1 MSTKQRLIVSHLAA
15 ALAATSVGLVPTVA
29 LGQSALEEV
38 VVTARKRE
46 ETLQETPVAV
56 SAFTGEGLT
65 ELGIND
71 IADLTR
77 VVPNVDMYSGNGTTG
92 AGNVYI
98 RGIGARNTGVNF
110 DSGVGIYVD
119 GVYVSRSDGAVL
131 DNVDIQSVQVLR
143 GPQGTLFGKNTTGG
157 AILYNTNR
165 PDEEYGGHAEVRVGN
180 YNRFD
185 SKATVNVPLMGDT
198 LMSRF
203 SLYQTKSD
211 GYVQSEIPDNLPAQA
226 AGNTPFLEDEYN
238 DINRWGGQGQLRWI
252 ATDDLL
258 FDLNYN
264 YGKTDQKSR
273 GQNCEVVTG
282 IPGIGWQANLQN
294 AAIIV
299 PSTGQTIVDW
309 CQANEDL
316 GKDKIM
322 ANLDPNKYKAEV
334 NTLALT
340 ADWEITDT
348 LNFKSITAGRKT
360 TGGEVNELD
369 AMGISLLG
377 RSNYQGTGAAER
389 ETDAYSQE
397 FQLSGNAFDEKL
409 DYVVGMYGFHEDT
422 DKGAATSPSG
432 PFFNALFQPD
442 VAFYQSNWTELL
454 AKNSSFST
462 FGQGD
467 WHFDE
472 YWTLTLGARYTWE
485 ERRLTRNFQTPDIA
499 SMSTN
504 GNAFYTL
511 ASRNVYTFYSFPD
524 GPGTF
529 NPNHGYTTIDPV
541 TGLPDPL
548 ASQTQKYD
556 KTKVTPM
563 ASIQRTFDSIGFM
576 DFGNAY
582 ATVANGFLSG
592 GLTDTVDTVTGLM
605 GEYKPE
611 EVWNY
616 EIGFKMDAWDRKL
629 RLNTALFYTDYQDR
643 QLTTIRISPEGRI
656 AGALI
661 NAESSYISGIE
672 FEAVVLPVE
681 NLQLT
686 ANVTFNESDIEKYE
700 DERISAY
707 TTGDPV
713 PDGCSTIN
721 VSGNLLLNC
730 PIDRSDENLPRLP
743 DSVFYLAAQYT
754 FETEYGSIVPLLSWS
769 YRTNLDNCFDASSCI
784 SGLYKV
790 DQEDVAAR
798 LTWNSPDMAWRVT
811 AFGNNLTDDRYV
823 TGGTPLVDVTA
834 TAGTIYNQPRTYGVE
849 AAYTW

>member
-1 MSTKQRLIVSHLAA
+1 MSTKQRLIVSHLAM
-15 ALAATSVGLVPTVA
+15 ALAATSVGFVPTVA
-29 LGQSALEEV
+29 LAQATLEEV

-77 VVPNVDMYSGNGTTG
+77 VVPNVDMYTGNGTTG
-92 AGNVYI
+92 SGNVFI

-119 GVYVSRSDGAVL
+119 GVYVSRADGAVL

-180 YNRFD
+180 YNQLD
-185 SKATVNVPLMGDT
+185 SKATVNVPLMGDK

-211 GYVQSEIPDNLPAQA
+211 GYVHSEIPDNLPPQA
-226 AGNTPFLEDEYN
+226 VGNSPFVEDEYN
-238 DINRWGGQGQLRWI
+238 DTNRWGGQGQLRWV
-252 ATDDLL
+252 ASEDLL
-258 FDLNYN
+258 LDLNYN

-273 GQNCEVVTG
+273 GQNCEVVSG
-282 IPGIGWQANLQN
+282 IPGTGWQADLQDTF
-294 AAIIV
+294 IV
-299 PSTGQTIVDW
+299 EPSTGQSIVDW

-322 ANLDPNKYKAEV
+322 ANLDPNEYKAEV

-340 ADWEITDT
+340 ADWEINDA
-348 LNFKSITAGRKT
+348 LSFKSITAGRNT
-360 TGGEVNELD
+360 EGGEMNELD
-369 AMGISLLG
+369 AMGIALLG
-377 RSNYQGTGAAER
+377 RTNFAGNGADPR
-389 ETDAYSQE
+389 NTDAYSQE
-397 FQLSGNAFDEKL
+397 FQLVGNAFDEKL
-409 DYVVGMYGFHEDT
+409 DYVVGVYGFHEET
-422 DKGAATSPSG
+422 DQGAASSPTG
-432 PFFNALFQPD
+432 PFFNSLSVPNR
-442 VAFYQSNWTELL
+442 AFYLSNLTELL
-454 AKNSSFST
+454 AKNSSVST
-462 FGQGD
+462 FSQAD

-485 ERRLTRNFQTPDIA
+485 ERRLTRNFKVPDI
-499 SMSTN
+499 S
-504 GNAFYTL
+504 TL
-511 ASRNVYTFYSFPD
+511 ATTGTVTNPFSTFYDFSA
-524 GPGTF
+524 GPEAF
-529 NPNHGYTTIDPV
+529 NPNHSYV
-541 TGLPDPL
+541 TALVNGVPDPL
-548 ASQTQKYD
+548 ANQTQRYD
-556 KTKVTPM
+556 QSKVTPM
-563 ASIQRTFDSIGFM
+563 ASIQRTFDGIGFM

-592 GLTDTVDTVTGLM
+592 GLTDTVDTITGLM

-643 QLTTIRISPEGRI
+643 QLTTVRISPEGRI
-656 AGALI
+656 SGALI

-686 ANVTFNESDIEKYE
+686 ANVTFNESDIETYD
-700 DERISAY
+700 DERITAY
-707 TTGDPV
+707 TPGSAV
-713 PDGCSTIN
+713 PDGCDLIN
-721 VSGNLLLNC
+721 VSGAGNVLNC
-730 PIDRSDENLPRLP
+730 EIDRSDEGLPRLP

-754 FETEYGSIVPLLSWS
+754 FETEYGSVVPLLSWS

-790 DQEDVAAR
+790 DQEDVSAR

-823 TGGTPLVDVTA
+823 TGGTPLVDVTS